1 VPLEA
6 IVVNGMWPERFSAAE
21 GEAMRAAMN
30 DSLRP
35 EAAETLRAA
44 LTAHERSRAQRS
56 HLRRLRRATSTH
68 VVTLPY
74 LFGSEL
80 GLPEYERLAS
90 QLARRL

>member
-1 VPLEA
+1 V
-6 IVVNGMWPERFSAAE
+6 
-21 GEAMRAAMN
+21 
-30 DSLRP
+30 
-35 EAAETLRAA
+35 
-44 LTAHERSRAQRS
+44 HERSRAQRS

-74 LFGSEL
+74 LFGPEL